1 MAISACGRY
10 SECMRMFRLKL
21 VQLQASIPVLVIF
34 LLTSVPEILGAQSVG
49 VGIAALRSMLQDN
62 AAEIRIKAA
71 EGLGRVG
78 GREAVMILSEG
89 LVDKNS
95 EVRVAVV
102 EALGF
107 VGGSSAIT
115 VLSGALADKSAE
127 VRLRAVEARKDAGTI
142 AAIPSIQKAF
152 QDKEESVRLR
162 AALML
167 RKIGHRSGVPVLAQ
181 AILNDRSDNVRST
194 ATRYLGSIGVKD
206 GRSVGILTRALED
219 KSPAVRI
226 RAVESL
232 GFVQM
237 PSAIS
242 ALRRALEDPHLG
254 VRIRAT
260 EVMGR
265 VLAKDFE

>member
-1 MAISACGRY
+1 
-10 SECMRMFRLKL
+10 MRMFRLKL

-107 VGGSSAIT
+107 VGGSSAIA

-127 VRLRAVEARKDAGTI
+127 VRLRAVEALKDAGTI

-167 RKIGHRSGVPVLAQ
+167 RKIGHRNGVPVLAQ

-194 ATRYLGSIGVKD
+194 ATQYLGSIGVKD
-206 GRSVGILTRALED
+206 GRSVGILTRALDD